1 MLMPSLKTNANG
13 RPLMLTVIVMPMPSL
28 NADANGCPLMPTLIM
43 MPMPS
48 LNANAMMPMLFLMP
62 MPFPI
67 VLLMPKIH
75 SLMMYISILIVCLLL
90 TLLAIY

>member
-1 MLMPSLKTNANG
+1 MPMPSLNADANG
-13 RPLMLTVIVMPMPSL
+13 PPLMPMVIVMPMPSL
-28 NADANGCPLMPTLIM
+28 NADANGRPLMPTLIV
-43 MPMPS
+43 
-48 LNANAMMPMLFLMP
+48 MP

-67 VLLMPKIH
+67 VLLMPAIH